1 MKRTM
6 LILAVAILASVMISS
21 CTASKG
27 GCASSRGLVGYGNG
41 MR

>member
-6 LILAVAILASVMISS
+6 LILAVVLMAGVMISS

-27 GCASSRGLVGYGNG
+27 GCKSSRNLVGYGNG